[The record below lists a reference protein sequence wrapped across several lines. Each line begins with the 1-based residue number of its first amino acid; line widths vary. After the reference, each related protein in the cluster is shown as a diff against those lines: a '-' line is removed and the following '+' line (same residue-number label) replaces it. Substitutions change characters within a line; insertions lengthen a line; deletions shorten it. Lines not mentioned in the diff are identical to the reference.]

1 MSADHREGSNVLP
14 FKRVTRSPPSTTVS
28 DLHELLIVYDHL
40 IALLRETDDEGLDAL
55 TDSIVISL
63 VEWRE
68 AMNRGLDDAVGQK
81 ILQEM
86 REGLRQF
93 PRNLRSILPG
103 LGARLG
109 ESMQHKLGIQFAEY

>member
-1 MSADHREGSNVLP
+1 MSADHREDNNVLP
-14 FKRVTRSPPSTTVS
+14 FKRVTRLPPTTTVS
-28 DLHELLIVYDHL
+28 DLHQLLIIYDHL
-40 IALLRETDDEGLDAL
+40 VALLRDTDDEGLDAL

-68 AMNRGLDDAVGQK
+68 AMTRGLEEAASHK

-109 ESMQHKLGIQFAEY
+109 ESIQHKLGIQFAEY

>member
-1 MSADHREGSNVLP
+1 MSADHREGNNVLP
-14 FKRVTRSPPSTTVS
+14 FKRVTRSPPSTTVT

-68 AMNRGLDDAVGQK
+68 VMNRGLDDAVGQK